1 MNRIASRAWVTWF
14 LIAVLLGGTGLF
26 VYEYATEGQEWV
38 SSAGSPHLYD
48 AQGKARATIVDR
60 NGVFLLERGD
70 TVTYADDAQLR
81 RAMLHW
87 VGDREGNIQT
97 SALSYYAQ
105 YLAQFDPVNG
115 LYTYG
120 GSEGQ
125 IELTLSSTLQIAA
138 LEAMGEY
145 VGTLAVYNYK
155 TGQLLCAVSTPTFDP
170 EQVPDLSDDPTGAYD
185 GVYLNRFLQSSYI
198 PGSIFK
204 IVTTAAALQEVEGIQ
219 DMTFTCTGEVQF
231 GVDRVTC
238 ERVHGKQTI
247 KEAMAVSCNCVYAQ
261 IAMLVGAEKLQSCAA
276 QLGVCDRVT
285 FDGITTAAG
294 NCSFVGEADVNVG
307 WSAIG
312 QHLDQINPCSFL
324 TLVGMIANDGVSIT
338 PHVVESVRVGDTLTY
353 RAEPSDGTR
362 ILSHEVAQQL
372 RELMRNNV
380 VSYYGVEQ
388 FPDLCI
394 CGKTGTGQMDNGN
407 KPNAMFTGFVDD
419 ESLPLAFI
427 VCIENGGY
435 GRKVAI
441 PVIARVLEACLALK
455 NEL

>member
-26 VYEYATEGQEWV
+26 LYTYFTEGSDWV
-38 SSAGSPHLYD
+38 ASAGSPHLYD
-48 AQGKARATIVDR
+48 EQGKPRCTVVDR
-60 NGVFLLERGD
+60 NGVLLLGRADG
-70 TVTYADDAQLR
+70 VTYADSASLR
-81 RAMLHW
+81 RAVLHW

-97 SALSYYAQ
+97 SALSHCAP
-105 YLAQFDPVNG
+105 YLADHDPVNG

-120 GSEGQ
+120 GRSGEIG
-125 IELTLSSTLQIAA
+125 LTLSAKLQVAA

-145 VGTLAVYNYK
+145 TGTLAVYNYK
-155 TGQLLCAVSTPTFDP
+155 TGALLCAVSTPNYDP
-170 EQVPDLSDDPTGAYD
+170 EQVPNIAGDTTGMYD

-204 IVTTAAALQEVEGIQ
+204 IVTTAAALQEVEGIL
-219 DMTFTCTGEVQF
+219 DMTFTCTGSVQF

-238 ERVHGKQTI
+238 ERVHGKQTM

-261 IAMLVGAEKLQSCAA
+261 IAMLVGADKLQACA
-276 QLGVCDRVT
+276 QQFGVCERVS

-294 NCSFVGEADVNVG
+294 NCSFVGEADVNVAWG
-307 WSAIG
+307 AIG
-312 QHLDQINPCSFL
+312 QHLDQINPCAFL
-324 TLVGMIANDGVSIT
+324 TFVGMIANNGCSVT
-338 PHVVESVRVGDTLTY
+338 PHVIEYVRVGEDLTY
-353 RAEPSDGTR
+353 HAEQQAGEV
-362 ILSHEVAQQL
+362 ILSTEVAAQL

-380 VSYYGVEQ
+380 VSYYGTDQ
-388 FPDLCI
+388 FPDVRV
-394 CGKTGTGQMDNGN
+394 CGKTGTGQTDNGS
-407 KPNAMFTGFVDD
+407 KPNAMFTGFIDD

-441 PVIARVLEACLALK
+441 PVIAQVLRECVALK